1 MLLIVLLLS
10 FKFSPAQDS
19 ISISTSRTSCLI
31 FPAAVNHV
39 DMGSPDV
46 LVSKVK
52 DADNLL
58 LVKAV
63 RINFQE
69 TNLSVL
75 TADGKFYSIIACYD
89 SMPGKLV
96 YHPYKSEIAFVNNQI
111 NKTDVTRYSNS
122 LLNYENKSLVAI
134 RSRWGVQA
142 SLNSIYVKDNILFL
156 KISISNKSPVRFDI
170 DDVRYYVK
178 DKKRSKRT
186 ALHEVEMLPVYKTK
200 FSEMIYT
207 HEKISMVV
215 AMDKF
220 TLPSKKYIEIEI
232 KERNGERHLSLK
244 FNNKNIMMAKRFSD

>member
-10 FKFSPAQDS
+10 FKFSPAQDT
-19 ISISTSRTSCLI
+19 ISISTSRTTCLI

-39 DMGSPDV
+39 DMGSTDV
-46 LVSKVK
+46 LVSKIK
-52 DADNLL
+52 DAGNLL

-63 RINFQE
+63 KRNFQE

-75 TADGKFYSIIACYD
+75 TADGKFYSLIARYD

-96 YHPYKSEIAFVNNQI
+96 YHPYKSEVAFVSNQM
-111 NKTDVTRYSNS
+111 NKTDVSRYSNS
-122 LLNYENKSLVAI
+122 LLIYENKSPIAI

-142 SLNSIYVKDNILFL
+142 TLNSIYIKDNILFF
-156 KISISNKSPVRFDI
+156 KISISNKSPVRYDI
-170 DDVRYYVK
+170 DEVRYYVK

-186 ALHEVEMLPVYKTK
+186 AVHEVEMLPVYKTEI
-200 FSEMIYT
+200 SEMIYP

-215 AMDKF
+215 AMEKF
-220 TLPSKKYIEIEI
+220 TLPSKKYVEIEI
-232 KERNGERHLSLK
+232 KERNGGRHLTLK